1 MAMATTKTSQF
12 QKHIKNS
19 EKGLVFYVLPCHIA
33 ILYFDITGTFTFYL
47 LIIYLQ
53 TYFFI
58 YFI

>member
-33 ILYFDITGTFTFYL
+33 NLYFDITSTFTFYL
-47 LIIYLQ
+47 
-53 TYFFI
+53 
-58 YFI
+58 